1 MSRAPRPPP
10 PPPAG
15 QPATLIWTGTRYR
28 WVSPSA
34 AGLILTSQH
43 PDPMRWLAPA
53 TQTSDLGDTLAASRA
68 AGLAN
73 RLRFREHFLGVPV
86 SGITTL
92 TYGPWLVSTSGAG
105 ATVSGLATSETDR
118 PGVIR
123 LTQGTTAAGR
133 SAIHGVRDGVRLGG
147 GEWQVGWVAR
157 PTTLSNGTQR
167 YQLAVGLI
175 DNPAAVDQA
184 DGIYF
189 VYDEGG
195 VSAGSAASA
204 NWQCVT
210 SKGSA
215 RTWTTSSVAVSA
227 TNWVELEARVN
238 AAGTSVDFV
247 IDGVT
252 VATHTTNIPTGTG
265 ETCEIGAATW
275 KSIGTTARE
284 IDLDYAEVLADL
296 T

>member
-1 MSRAPRPPP
+1 ML
-10 PPPAG
+10 
-15 QPATLIWTGTRYR
+15 TWTGSQYR
-28 WVSPSA
+28 WVSPRA
-34 AGLILTSQH
+34 ADLILTSGN
-43 PDPMRWLAPA
+43 PDPLRWREKPA
-53 TQTSDLGDTLAASRA
+53 TAASDLGDTLAASRA
-68 AGLAN
+68 AGLGN

-118 PGVIR
+118 PGVLR
-123 LTQGTTAAGR
+123 LTQGTTATGR

-147 GEWQVGWVAR
+147 GEWQVGWVVR

-189 VYDEGG
+189 LYDEGT
-195 VSAGSAASA
+195 VAASSLGTA
-204 NWQCVT
+204 TWQCVT
-210 SKGSA
+210 SKGSS
-215 RTWTTSSVAVSA
+215 RTVTDSGVTVSTA
-227 TNWVELEARVN
+227 TWAELEARVN
-238 AAGTSVDFV
+238 TAGTSVDFY
-247 IDGVT
+247 
-252 VATHTTNIPTGTG
+252 VAGSLVQTHTTNIPTGTG
-265 ETCEIGAATW
+265 ETCELGVAVW
-275 KSIGTTARE
+275 KSVGTTARE
-284 IDLDYAEVLADL
+284 IDVDYAEVLADL